1 MALPFV
7 LSIPHCGN
15 QVPDGIRSAM
25 ALSDDQI
32 EESVDHGTREIFS
45 VLKASDVI
53 TAHWSRLVVDL
64 NRGPDQLDAKGVVAL
79 TDYHGRSVYRPD
91 SRPPLQEVHDR
102 LVRYYHPYHSQL
114 ETALENPAAIALID
128 CHSLNGIGPP
138 DAPDPGRTRRD
149 VILSNNGD
157 AQGHARPFA
166 GPITCPARILH
177 LFKDAFEANGFNVA
191 LNAPYR
197 GGYIVRH
204 YGYRLALERRFAI
217 QIEMNQSLYIAGD
230 STHPLSE
237 PLDRV
242 AGQVRYALEL
252 AAESIRTGVKP

>member
-1 MALPFV
+1 
-7 LSIPHCGN
+7 
-15 QVPDGIRSAM
+15 M

-32 EESVDHGTREIFS
+32 EESVDFGTREIFS
-45 VLKASDVI
+45 VLQASDVV

-91 SRPPLQEVHDR
+91 SRPSSRQVHDR
-102 LVRYYHPYHSQL
+102 LVRYYRPYHSRL
-114 ETALENPAAIALID
+114 EAALKNPAAMALID

-138 DAPDPGRTRRD
+138 DAPDPGQTRKD

-157 AQGHARPFA
+157 SHGNAKPAK
-166 GPITCPARILH
+166 GPISCPARLLH
-177 LFKDAFEANGFNVA
+177 LFKNAFEANGFSVA

-204 YGYRLALERRFAI
+204 YGHRLLAERRFAI
-217 QIEMNQSLYIAGD
+217 QIEMNQSLYIPDGA
-230 STHPLSE
+230 THPQRE
-237 PLDRV
+237 PLDRA
-242 AGQVRYALEL
+242 AGQVRRALEQ
-252 AAESIRTGVKP
+252 AAASIRMGVRV